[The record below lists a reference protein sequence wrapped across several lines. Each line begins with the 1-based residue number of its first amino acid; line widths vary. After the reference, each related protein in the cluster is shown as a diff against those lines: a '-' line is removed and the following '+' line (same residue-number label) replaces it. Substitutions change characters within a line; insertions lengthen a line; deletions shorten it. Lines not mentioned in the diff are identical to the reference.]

1 MPPGEAHP
9 RFVLPGS
16 SLAPRES
23 DAMSRRGGL
32 PERPRERLL
41 HAGSGTLSPPELVAL
56 VLRTGVPGCPA
67 TQLADELMHRF
78 GTLEG
83 ISQAGEAE
91 LRSVPGMGPAK
102 VASLRAAFELGSRVA
117 RAPLVPGQKLGS
129 PEQVFSHFGVRLRRC
144 RQEVFF
150 ALLLDSRHRLIGEV
164 EVSRGSLNQSLVHPR
179 EVFAPALRE
188 SAAAI
193 LVLHNHPS
201 GDPQPSREDH
211 EVTRRLARAGE
222 LLGIRLVDHV
232 VIGAESYASFARSG
246 WLDGSRG

>member
-1 MPPGEAHP
+1 M
-9 RFVLPGS
+9 S
-16 SLAPRES
+16 KLA
-23 DAMSRRGGL
+23 GL
-32 PERPRERLL
+32 RERPRERLL
-41 HAGSGTLSPPELVAL
+41 RTGTGTLSASELLAL
-56 VLRTGVPGCPA
+56 VLRTGIPGWPA
-67 TQLADELMHRF
+67 TRLADELMQRF
-78 GTLEG
+78 HSLRGL
-83 ISQAGEAE
+83 SLAGEAE
-91 LRSVPGMGPAK
+91 LRRVPGVGPAK
-102 VASLRAAFELGSRVA
+102 IASLRAAFELGSRVV
-117 RAPLVPGQKLGS
+117 RAPVFPGQKLGS
-129 PEQVFSHFGVRLRRC
+129 PEQVFSHFGVRLRHS

-201 GDPQPSREDH
+201 GDPLPSREDH

-222 LLGIRLVDHV
+222 ILGIRLLDHV

-246 WLDGSRG
+246 WLDGSSR